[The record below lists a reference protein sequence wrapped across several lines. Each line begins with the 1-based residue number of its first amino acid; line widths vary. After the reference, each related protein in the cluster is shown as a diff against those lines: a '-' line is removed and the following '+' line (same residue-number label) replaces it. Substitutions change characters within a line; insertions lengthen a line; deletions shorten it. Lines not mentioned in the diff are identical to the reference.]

1 MPVVI
6 GELEVVAAAPPAP
19 PGPDV
24 VAPPEPLRAL
34 DVVRIHAR
42 EQERRARREAD

>member
-24 VAPPEPLRAL
+24 GTPPPPMTAL
-34 DVVRIHAR
+34 DVARIVAR
-42 EQERRARREAD
+42 ERERVARKEAD

>member
-24 VAPPEPLRAL
+24 GPQREPLSAL
-34 DVVRIHAR
+34 DVVRVLGR
-42 EQERRARREAD
+42 ERERRVRREAD

>member
-6 GELEVVAAAPPAP
+6 GELEVVADAPPAP

-24 VAPPEPLRAL
+24 GPSPKPMTAL
-34 DVVRIHAR
+34 DVARVVAR
-42 EQERRARREAD
+42 ERERVARREAD

>member
-1 MPVVI
+1 VPVVI

-24 VAPPEPLRAL
+24 GSPPAPMSAL
-34 DVVRIHAR
+34 DVTRVVSR
-42 EQERRARREAD
+42 ERERRARREAD

>member
-24 VAPPEPLRAL
+24 GPAPQPLTAL
-34 DVVRIHAR
+34 DVAR
-42 EQERRARREAD
+42 LVTAERRRAARREAD